1 MGLGQRAAPRGHVH
15 MCCGL
20 LVVTCDP
27 TRVSRRRARGVC
39 RCQAEAC
46 PPQGPSRWA
55 KSCRPSP
62 RPGVLAS
69 VPPFLSAC
77 GTLPQTKRGSKR
89 CGTQHPAH
97 TPRSCLQPSWP
108 SFICTWHR
116 RGGNGCACDRPHPGA
131 TAAWDQGELLTPGK
145 GTPPSLPAPSTA
157 RRKRRVA
164 DESVESPCFL
174 PVTRFGCTVYEPH
187 SHFPPA
193 AREDR
198 AVQIRHFINNN
209 VTFHGWAS
217 AWGPFSAAGDCGQ
230 RRSPKGRMS
239 PQVLSKWRSGRGASP
254 ATLCPHPLV
263 GTTPGGA
270 WPSCFLP
277 AAHPPPRT
285 TSSPGRAA
293 LPPPRTEDSH
303 SRANT

>member
-116 RGGNGCACDRPHPGA
+116 RGRNGCACDRPHPGA

-164 DESVESPCFL
+164 DESVESPRFP
-174 PVTRFGCTVYEPH
+174 PVTGFGCTVYEPH

-198 AVQIRHFINNN
+198 A
-209 VTFHGWAS
+209 
-217 AWGPFSAAGDCGQ
+217 
-230 RRSPKGRMS
+230 GRF
-239 PQVLSKWRSGRGASP
+239 
-254 ATLCPHPLV
+254 AT
-263 GTTPGGA
+263 
-270 WPSCFLP
+270 S
-277 AAHPPPRT
+277 
-285 TSSPGRAA
+285 
-293 LPPPRTEDSH
+293 
-303 SRANT
+303 

>member
-1 MGLGQRAAPRGHVH
+1 MRDTAPRPH
-15 MCCGL
+15 
-20 LVVTCDP
+20 P
-27 TRVSRRRARGVC
+27 A
-39 RCQAEAC
+39 
-46 PPQGPSRWA
+46 
-55 KSCRPSP
+55 
-62 RPGVLAS
+62 
-69 VPPFLSAC
+69 FLSSAFMAE
-77 GTLPQTKRGSKR
+77 LYLHMAQ
-89 CGTQHPAH
+89 A
-97 TPRSCLQPSWP
+97 
-108 SFICTWHR
+108 
-116 RGGNGCACDRPHPGA
+116 GGNGCAWDRPHPGA
-131 TAAWDQGELLTPGK
+131 TAAWDQGEPLTPGK

-164 DESVESPCFL
+164 DESVESPRFL
-174 PVTRFGCTVYEPH
+174 PVTGFECTVYEPH

-198 AVQIRHFINNN
+198 AVPIRHLNNN

-239 PQVLSKWRSGRGASP
+239 PQVLSKWRSGRGASL

-263 GTTPGGA
+263 GTTPGRA